1 MRIALHLA
9 RWYIKYVLSN
19 INNNEDMTI
28 LMNVIPN
35 TIIILKFSLL
45 LCLFNLFKLNII
57 IPINTIYDIN
67 FIIF

>member
-1 MRIALHLA
+1 
-9 RWYIKYVLSN
+9 
-19 INNNEDMTI
+19 MTI

-57 IPINTIYDIN
+57 IPINTIYDIRIWHFATSN
-67 FIIF
+67 ITFPNSIERNKFIVIKLC